1 MKAGLCLLAAACALV
16 VAAPA
21 SASSSIR
28 FGIQDDAWLLY
39 GPGALEDRVETIDRL
54 GLDVVRLTLEWHLIE
69 QRRGEYDWQRM
80 DALLE
85 ALRERGIGAVVTIWG
100 TPRWANGGASPN
112 WAPRDAAD
120 IERFARTAAARYRFV
135 RSWLVWNEPNQ
146 RRWLRPV
153 SATVYVTRL
162 LNPAY
167 RGIKSVNPAAKVGG
181 GVTAPRGG
189 VQGISPVDFLRVMA
203 RAGARLDAYAHHPYP
218 LSRGDTPLTG
228 GCEHCETITMST
240 IDRLVRE
247 VGRAFPAAR
256 VWLTEYG
263 YQTNPPDGILGVS
276 PAQQARYIGEAS
288 LKAKTAAKVDMLVH
302 YLYRDEPDLGR
313 WQSGLE
319 TLAGRMKPGYWATM
333 LPLAQMSREGT
344 TTRVWGQVRPGK
356 GAQKYVLQQLRGGGW
371 QAVGGVRSTSARG
384 YLERVLRAGK
394 GSKLRLWYPAQR
406 AASPP
411 LVVR

>member
-1 MKAGLCLLAAACALV
+1 MKAGLCLLAAACSLV
-16 VAAPA
+16 VAASA

-39 GPGALEDRVETIDRL
+39 GPGSMDDRVETIDRL

-69 QRRGEYDWQRM
+69 QRRGEYDWQRA

-85 ALRERGIGAVVTIWG
+85 ALRKRGIGAVVTIWG

-112 WAPRDAAD
+112 WAPRSAAD
-120 IERFARTAAARYRFV
+120 IERFARAAASRYRFV

-153 SATVYVTRL
+153 SATVYVSRL

-167 RGIKSVNPAAKVGG
+167 RGIKSVNPGARVGG

-189 VQGISPVDFLRVMA
+189 AQGVSPVEFIRVMA
-203 RAGARLDAYAHHPYP
+203 RAGAQLDAYAHHPYP

-228 GCEHCETITMST
+228 GCRHCETITMST

-247 VGRAFPAAR
+247 VGRAFPGAR

-276 PAQQARYIGEAS
+276 PARQARYIGEAS
-288 LKAKTAAKVDMLVH
+288 FKARTAAKIDMLVH

-319 TLAGRMKPGYWATM
+319 TIAGRMKPGYWATM
-333 LPLAQMSREGT
+333 LPLAQVSREGA

-356 GAQKYVLQQLRGGGW
+356 GAQEYVLQQLRGDAW
-371 QAVGGVRSTSARG
+371 RSVGGIRSTSARG
-384 YLERVLRAGK
+384 YLERELRAGK
-394 GSKLRLWYPAQR
+394 GSRLRLWYPAQR

-411 LVVR
+411 LVVH